1 MKCDSRTLALLIIAI
16 LVTIGL
22 ACIIVGDKQAE
33 TYCDCLGHQPYINTK
48 WNGSD
53 CLTLVLDIDN
63 YYDGEALVE
72 YLYSSM
78 EYCR

>member
-1 MKCDSRTLALLIIAI
+1 MKNFILTMIVIALFISVVALA
-16 LVTIGL
+16 VSFGY
-22 ACIIVGDKQAE
+22 DNQEQA
-33 TYCDCLGHQPYINTK
+33 YCECLGHQPYINTK
-48 WNGSD
+48 WTGDD